1 VCSCVLGEFIVFLWM
16 MSLSRFSQVVLPDA
30 PTVLQDPVLLRIP
43 ELKALGSMVDI
54 LYANSAAAGAATTLN
69 APIGSEQ
76 YRKQQAALLQ
86 VSP

>member
-1 VCSCVLGEFIVFLWM
+1 MYLCILSMFHFI
-16 MSLSRFSQVVLPDA
+16 QVVLPDA

-43 ELKALGSMVDI
+43 ELKALGSMIDI

-86 VSP
+86 VLCNSPTRNI